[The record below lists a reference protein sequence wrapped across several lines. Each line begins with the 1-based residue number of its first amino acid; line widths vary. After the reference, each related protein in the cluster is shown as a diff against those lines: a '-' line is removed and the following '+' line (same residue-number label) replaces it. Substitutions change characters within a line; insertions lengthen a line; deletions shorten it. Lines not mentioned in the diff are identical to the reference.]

1 MAVPG
6 SAGTTADSYL
16 GIVNFCEI
24 DDWRISL
31 SINANVSLNSKVVLS
46 ELFAKEYLPKVLNR
60 HETAALRCVAEVLS
74 HQRNVK
80 LACVT
85 AGQKVESAQH
95 H

>member
-1 MAVPG
+1 M
-6 SAGTTADSYL
+6 
-16 GIVNFCEI
+16 NFGEI
-24 DDWRISL
+24 DNWWIGL
-31 SINANVSLNSKVVLS
+31 SINANVSLDSKVVLS

-80 LACVT
+80 PARVT
-85 AGQKVESAQH
+85 AGQEVESAQH